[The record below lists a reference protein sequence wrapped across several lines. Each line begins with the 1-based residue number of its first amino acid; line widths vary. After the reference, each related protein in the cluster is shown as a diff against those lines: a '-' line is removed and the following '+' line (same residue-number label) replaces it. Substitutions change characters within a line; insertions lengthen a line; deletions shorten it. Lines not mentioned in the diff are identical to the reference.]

1 MKRLNFSMSA
11 VLISAMLFTGCQSG
25 EEEIAPSLTEE
36 KLVTLRAGSSYSG
49 AVNSSGR
56 LNSVSTIS
64 RFDVNLQEIEFELD
78 EDDPRYGVDSVYDEI
93 EFEGPFF
100 IDLLAD
106 EIAVSIADAN
116 IPQGIYEEVEFEL
129 EPSPDPQSSIYQKSI
144 VLEGTLGDVPFT
156 FWTDETLDFEVD
168 FDNLDGN
175 LDITESGFVLTI
187 NFDLDALF
195 AEIDLSQ
202 AKDGNEDG
210 LIEIYPGDPDG
221 NSDLSYE
228 IMDMLEEVT
237 DLDDEADLDEDGI
250 GNKDDDD
257 IDGDGIDNDEDED
270 DDNDGENDDED
281 EDDDNDGEKDED
293 EDDEDDEDD

>member
-1 MKRLNFSMSA
+1 MKRLNLSIA
-11 VLISAMLFTGCQSG
+11 AALISAAVLTGCQSG
-25 EEEIAPSLTEE
+25 EDIAPELTEN
-36 KLVTLRAGSSYSG
+36 KLVTMRAGATYSG
-49 AVNSSGR
+49 SSTSSGR
-56 LNSVSTIS
+56 LASASSIM
-64 RFDVNLQEIEFELD
+64 RFEVNLQEIEFELD

-100 IDLLAD
+100 IDLLA
-106 EIAVSIADAN
+106 ENVAVNIADAE

-129 EPSPDPQSSIYQKSI
+129 EPSTDPTSPIYEKSI
-144 VLEGTLGDVPFT
+144 VIEGTIGETPFI
-156 FWTDETLDFEVD
+156 FYTDETLDFEVD

-195 AEIDLSQ
+195 AAIDLSE
-202 AKDGNEDG
+202 AVDGNGDG
-210 LIEIYPGDPDG
+210 VIEIYPEDPDG
-221 NSDLSYE
+221 NSDLSYD

-257 IDGDGIDNDEDED
+257 IDGDGVDNDEDED
-270 DDNDGENDDED
+270 DDNDGQDDDED
-281 EDDDNDGEKDED
+281 DDDDNDGEDD
-293 EDDEDDEDD
+293 NEDDDD